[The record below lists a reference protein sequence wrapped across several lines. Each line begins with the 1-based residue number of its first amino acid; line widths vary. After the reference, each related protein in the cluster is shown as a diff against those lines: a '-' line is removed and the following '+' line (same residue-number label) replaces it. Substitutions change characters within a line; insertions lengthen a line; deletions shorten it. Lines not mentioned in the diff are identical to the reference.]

1 MVAMKAQVL
10 APTNAATKLLRRE
23 SRCQQ
28 MQRIQALAT
37 ELGWDAETLKA
48 QLKVLSGD
56 GAQDRSG
63 GAGRAKDT
71 GKEGGERK
79 GERQDDSGA
88 SGDQSD
94 GVDGDTADGGGS
106 ADVAVGHKSKPLIT

>member
-1 MVAMKAQVL
+1 
-10 APTNAATKLLRRE
+10 
-23 SRCQQ
+23 

-71 GKEGGERK
+71 GKEGGERQ